1 MEPYE
6 SDMEGDEQDT
16 PLLPEAHRE
25 KHPTAHKGNIKPNG
39 VQKDVQRVVAKG
51 KSLRVLGGM
60 GNVFMAGTHGSKTS
74 QLA

>member
-25 KHPTAHKGNIKPNG
+25 KHQTVHKGDLLKLSR
-39 VQKDVQRVVAKG
+39 VQKDLQSV
-51 KSLRVLGGM
+51 
-60 GNVFMAGTHGSKTS
+60 GS
-74 QLA
+74 

>member
-25 KHPTAHKGNIKPNG
+25 KHQTAHKG
-39 VQKDVQRVVAKG
+39 D
-51 KSLRVLGGM
+51 
-60 GNVFMAGTHGSKTS
+60 FF
-74 QLA
+74 

>member
-25 KHPTAHKGNIKPNG
+25 KHQTAHKGDFFLKLSR
-39 VQKDVQRVVAKG
+39 VQKDLQCW
-51 KSLRVLGGM
+51 
-60 GNVFMAGTHGSKTS
+60 
-74 QLA
+74 